1 MIVFTDARCQQYESP
16 GHPERPFR
24 VQATEAFLKSVM
36 DLNIEWRTPTLA
48 TSLSLERAHRSE
60 HLDRV
65 EKAAEAFDGDTPAY
79 EGIWDYS
86 RRATGA
92 ALDALEVVLKD
103 KGVNAFSLMRP
114 PGHHA
119 TAARAMGFCYLNH
132 VATTALEAASKGL
145 EKVAILDFDVHHG
158 NGTEAILKG
167 KPGFQFCSVHQHP
180 CYPGTG
186 TENVGGNCFNYP
198 AAPRMPREKYRD
210 LISRAME
217 RLVRWQPNLLILSAG
232 FDAYARDPIAQE
244 SLEAEDFEWV
254 GQLIRGFEG
263 PKLSVLEGGYSND
276 LPELIAAYLSGLEG

>member
-1 MIVFTDARCQQYESP
+1 MIVFTDARCQQYESL

-167 KPGFQFCSVHQHP
+167 NLDFNSAPFISIPAILEQELRMWGTALIIRQLQECPERNIGFNQQSDGKAGSMATESPDTFC
-180 CYPGTG
+180 
-186 TENVGGNCFNYP
+186 
-198 AAPRMPREKYRD
+198 R
-210 LISRAME
+210 I
-217 RLVRWQPNLLILSAG
+217 
-232 FDAYARDPIAQE
+232 
-244 SLEAEDFEWV
+244 
-254 GQLIRGFEG
+254 
-263 PKLSVLEGGYSND
+263 
-276 LPELIAAYLSGLEG
+276 